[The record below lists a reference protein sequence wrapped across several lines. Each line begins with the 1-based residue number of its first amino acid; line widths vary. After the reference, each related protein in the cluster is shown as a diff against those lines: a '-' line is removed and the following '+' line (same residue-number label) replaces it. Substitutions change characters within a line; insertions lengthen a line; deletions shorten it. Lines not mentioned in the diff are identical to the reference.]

1 MLHVHGYGH
10 EMEGRRRRS
19 YARFHPSQ
27 AAEGWKGHLYLPA
40 SRPCRGARCGLSGL
54 DASILHA
61 VFLQVSALQ
70 RVLSPSFSPSL
81 STRHMV
87 DASVSVVL
95 RTGNKKISEKN
106 HEKLH
111 SINKWMTHPCTN
123 ALVNLG

>member
-1 MLHVHGYGH
+1 MSKDKVDFTDAFSPVQHLSGVRCC
-10 EMEGRRRRS
+10 MS
-19 YARFHPSQ
+19 MAT
-27 AAEGWKGHLYLPA
+27 AMKWKA
-40 SRPCRGARCGLSGL
+40 VGL